1 MTIENFF
8 GRLNEDG
15 LFIDQIVDHRGL
27 GEIYVHLGATIWL
40 FVAAM
45 IAIIFIWANFGR
57 REQGWLA
64 LISGIFFVGLIGF
77 GEAAEHFFTAQW
89 HDFFHYLHILA
100 APVSLFFLYLAVDEL
115 RLLYYYN
122 SSKKTLNPRTTA
134 AILGAVVA
142 TSAILGYQGAAA
154 LSLRIEMPILS
165 ITLIPTVVIA
175 YMLVRRS
182 FDLYR
187 EQYRV
192 PLFNL
197 STVSTILTLI
207 PLMAWGAVMLSLVI
221 WLCRAADIASAG
233 LAYAV
238 FHTIQDLFHGGMG
251 AVMLGSVMILVLAR
265 DTAAVEDSIVQS
277 AKLISL
283 GEMTVDVAAELNNP
297 LMSIVGYTT
306 LILEDEEVPAGR
318 RRDLELVLREA
329 SKAVDM
335 TKHLLDFA
343 GRPKPKLQVMDIEGP
358 LDGALELMAGRM
370 RQAGVKIVKSMQ
382 KPLPFVSIEP
392 DQLKQAFVNILNNAV
407 DAMPGGGQL
416 EVYVTAQEREIEI
429 CFTDTGTGMST
440 ETIERIFEPFY
451 SSGSKQGT
459 GLGLSLALSIAK
471 EHGGEVEVS
480 SQKGIG
486 STFTIKLPTI
496 EPADAPVDQG
506 GAGPLL
512 LDEGPGESVVAAA
525 SLSSPSPARGV
536 RSKLLN

>member
-15 LFIDQIVDHRGL
+15 LFADQIVDHRGL
-27 GEIYVHLGATIWL
+27 SEIYVHLGAAIWL

-45 IAIIFIWANFGR
+45 IAIIFIWATFGR

-64 LISGIFFVGLIGF
+64 LISGIFSVGLIGF
-77 GEAAEHFFTAQW
+77 GKAAEHFFTAQW
-89 HDFFHYLHILA
+89 YDFFHYLHILA

-122 SSKKTLNPRTTA
+122 ASKKTLNPRTTA
-134 AILGAVVA
+134 AILGVVVV
-142 TSAILGYQGAAA
+142 TSAILGYQAAVA
-154 LSLRIEMPILS
+154 LDMPIEMPILS

-192 PLFNL
+192 PLFSL

-221 WLCRAADIASAG
+221 WLGRVADIAGAG
-233 LAYAV
+233 LAYAI

-251 AVMLGSVMILVLAR
+251 AVMLGSVMILALGR
-265 DTAAVEDSIVQS
+265 DTAAVEDSVIQS
-277 AKLISL
+277 SKLISL

-306 LILEDEEVPAGR
+306 LILEDEEVPARR

-343 GRPKPKLQVMDIEGP
+343 GRSQPKLQVMDIEGP
-358 LDGALELMAGRM
+358 LDGALGLMAGRM
-370 RQAGVKIVKSMQ
+370 RQTGVKIVKSMQ
-382 KPLPFVSIEP
+382 KPLPFVSIKP

-440 ETIERIFEPFY
+440 ETIKRIFEPFY

-471 EHGGEVEVS
+471 EHGGEMEVS

-496 EPADAPVDQG
+496 ESADALADQG
-506 GAGPLL
+506 GAGAHTV
-512 LDEGPGESVVAAA
+512 DDGPDAAAVAASGV
-525 SLSSPSPARGV
+525 SLPSPAAGAR
-536 RSKLLN
+536 N